1 MMRSFT
7 FKFRNIR
14 ISNNIIFIV
23 IIATLSLFL
32 ISILGIFQSKK
43 TNDNASTMY
52 NDILIPM
59 TQINS
64 IKEQVLIIRLFT
76 NSSLLKYNS
85 NYDASIKS
93 ADKLLKDQLAIYTSN
108 KLDGELQRTIAKFS
122 EDYSIFMN
130 NWNKM
135 SSSLSKDE
143 VPERNDINLLE
154 AQGESLLT
162 TLAVL
167 SSHNTKIASSIME
180 NNTELFK
187 HNIFTF
193 QIIVIIAIILLIFPS
208 VLVISIIKKSIKSM
222 TLHINILSQGDLT
235 HKIKTEFKN
244 EFGIME
250 KKLSTAIGSINKM
263 LFSIKSSE
271 TTLGEESQHL
281 SRISS
286 KMSLSSEEISKTI
299 VEITRG
305 ISLQCE
311 DLISINNSLQD
322 FGNKIESVSQATEY
336 VKTDTEKINKLAASS
351 NEELQNLIQSGASIV
366 SVFDNMLNKVSELN
380 SSILQITN
388 FTIIIKD
395 IAERTNLL
403 SLNASIEAARA
414 GEAGRGFSVVAE
426 EIRKLAD
433 QAQSSSKDI
442 EKLISVISSE
452 TSAVVSTSKSASL
465 DLNSQIG
472 IIGDSATTFK
482 SILLSIDNIF
492 PKIQSVSEYIIALQD
507 EKIELINMVETATSV
522 SQEITASAEEISAS
536 TQEVNALSEEVA
548 SAAKSLEILSNN
560 TLLKINEFK
569 ISSI

>member
-1 MMRSFT
+1 
-7 FKFRNIR
+7 
-14 ISNNIIFIV
+14 
-23 IIATLSLFL
+23 
-32 ISILGIFQSKK
+32 
-43 TNDNASTMY
+43 
-52 NDILIPM
+52 
-59 TQINS
+59 
-64 IKEQVLIIRLFT
+64 
-76 NSSLLKYNS
+76 
-85 NYDASIKS
+85 
-93 ADKLLKDQLAIYTSN
+93 
-108 KLDGELQRTIAKFS
+108 
-122 EDYSIFMN
+122 
-130 NWNKM
+130 
-135 SSSLSKDE
+135 
-143 VPERNDINLLE
+143 
-154 AQGESLLT
+154 
-162 TLAVL
+162 
-167 SSHNTKIASSIME
+167 
-180 NNTELFK
+180 
-187 HNIFTF
+187 
-193 QIIVIIAIILLIFPS
+193 
-208 VLVISIIKKSIKSM
+208 M

>member
-23 IIATLSLFL
+23 IIATISLFL

-108 KLDGELQRTIAKFS
+108 KLDGELQRTITKFS

-135 SSSLSKDE
+135 SSLLSKEE

-193 QIIVIIAIILLIFPS
+193 QIIVIIAIILLILPS

-286 KMSLSSEEISKTI
+286 KMSLSSEEISRTI

-351 NEELQNLIQSGASIV
+351 NEELQNLIQSGANIV

-388 FTIIIKD
+388 FTVVIKD

-452 TSAVVSTSKSASL
+452 TNAVVSTSKSAST

-472 IIGDSATTFK
+472 IIGDSAKTFK

-492 PKIQSVSEYIIALQD
+492 PKIQSVSEYIIALQN
-507 EKIELINMVETATSV
+507 EKKELINKVETATSV

-548 SAAKSLEILSNN
+548 SAAKSLESLSNN